1 MESAQRIQF
10 LQEYGA
16 VRHSEGRGSDQAA
29 YYLALPYR
37 DLSGRNDA
45 QWRIRAR
52 SFRYLERVILPPLER
67 RAEGPLNILDL
78 GAGNC
83 WMSYRLALRKHR
95 PVALD
100 IFADQLD
107 GLGAERHYPV
117 RFPALEAQFD
127 QLPFR
132 PATFDLAIFNASV
145 HYSTDLHRT
154 LRQCAECLRPNGRII
169 IVDSPIYTRP
179 EHGERMKAERLARF
193 EQLYGFR
200 SDALGSREYLDLP
213 LLSELSRDLGIRWHI
228 HRVWYGWRWW
238 LRPWKARFQNRRP
251 PSQFWILEGELHSS

>member
-1 MESAQRIQF
+1 MESAQRTQF
-10 LQEYGA
+10 LREYGA
-16 VRHSEGRGSDQAA
+16 VRHSEGRGSDEPA

-37 DLSGRNDA
+37 DLSGRNDQ
-45 QWRIRAR
+45 QWKIRAR
-52 SFRYLERVILPPLER
+52 SFRYLERTILPPLER
-67 RAEGPLNILDL
+67 SAERPLDILDL

-100 IFADQLD
+100 IFADQRD
-107 GLGAERHYPV
+107 GLGAVRHYPL

-127 QLPFR
+127 QLPLR

-154 LRQCAECLRPNGRII
+154 LRQSVECLRPKGRII
-169 IVDSPIYTRP
+169 IVDSPIYARP

-193 EQLYGFR
+193 EYLYGFR
-200 SDALGSREYLDLP
+200 SDALCSREYLDLP
-213 LLSELSRDLGIRWHI
+213 LLEELSRDLGIQWRV

-238 LRPWKARFQNRRP
+238 FRPWKARLLNRRP
-251 PSQFWILEGELHSS
+251 PSQFWILEGELQQT